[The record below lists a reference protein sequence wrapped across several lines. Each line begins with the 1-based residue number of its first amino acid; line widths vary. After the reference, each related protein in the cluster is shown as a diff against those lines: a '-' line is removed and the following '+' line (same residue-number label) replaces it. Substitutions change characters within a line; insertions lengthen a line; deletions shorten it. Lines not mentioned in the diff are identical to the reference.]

1 MSILD
6 IAKTCAGRLQLVKP
20 TAFVSSTNNNDI
32 FLMEMILQA
41 IQEIRDSFPWP
52 ELQKEYPFLTI
63 SGMDAYRM
71 PQDLNQILFETMWNR
86 DQKWPLLGPL
96 DPSEWQ
102 NYKSGYIAAIPQTQ
116 YRVKG
121 WNTSQFYMNP
131 TPSQTQLCIFEY
143 ISKTAFRPKSWAANT
158 AYTTTV
164 PYVSNDG
171 IILRCT
177 TNGTSDTKQ
186 PPEFGRD
193 GTVFWKSVPAWV
205 NSISYFVDQ
214 YIFANSKVYKCTVAG
229 KGSAVAPSHTSGS
242 ATNGTTTFE
251 YYSTP
256 ASWIAGTSYAADVT
270 AVNALATP
278 DCFICAIGGISA
290 DYSPKFRSVLL
301 DNNTILSPTTDTI
314 TDGTVVWTVV
324 YSAYETFQADTD
336 EVILDNGCII
346 DGAVWRFKKE
356 RGLPYQELKADA
368 EAQLTIMQTALSSS
382 DVVNARAGSGSRW
395 PWMLGV
401 WSYPTGNYG
410 L

>member
-1 MSILD
+1 MTILD

-32 FLMEMILQA
+32 FLMEMIYQA

-71 PQDLNQILFETMWNR
+71 PQDLNQILVETMWNR

-131 TPSQTQLCIFEY
+131 TPSDTQLCIFEY

-158 AYTTTV
+158 AYTLNT
-164 PYVSNDG
+164 YVSSDG
-171 IILRCT
+171 LILKCT
-177 TNGTSDTKQ
+177 TAGTSDTKQ

-205 NSISYFVDQ
+205 NSISYYVDQ

-242 ATNGTTTFE
+242 ATNGTCTFE

-256 ASWIAGTSYAADVT
+256 DAWVGGTTYAANVTVT
-270 AVNALATP
+270 ASTNA
-278 DCFICAIGGISA
+278 FICAIGGISA
-290 DYSPKFRSVLL
+290 DYSPKFNSALTDVNSLL
-301 DNNTILSPTTDTI
+301 APTVDTI
-314 TDGTVVWTVV
+314 TDGSATWTVIQ
-324 YSAYETFQADTD
+324 SGYETFLADTD
-336 EVILDNGCII
+336 EVILDNNCII

-382 DVVNARAGSGSRW
+382 DVVSARAGQNKW

-401 WSYPTGNYG
+401 WSYPVGNFG
-410 L
+410 LNR